1 MITDPEWNAIRDVC
15 AKTAAQVSGRRSE
28 FFTTETVI
36 KRDEDN
42 RLIWIK
48 GWGDDPI
55 PIIDFEHEI
64 RYYDTDGN
72 GNVIVRNAKAV
83 TLVPKVGQTVLVAY
97 EMGISRLPRCLGVIQ
112 STNWITSE
120 D

>member
-1 MITDPEWNAIRDVC
+1 MEAD
-15 AKTAAQVSGRRSE
+15 RRLE
-28 FFTTETVI
+28 QI
-36 KRDEDN
+36 ADYK
-42 RLIWIK
+42 IWQ
-48 GWGDDPI
+48 
-55 PIIDFEHEI
+55 EHEI

>member
-1 MITDPEWNAIRDVC
+1 
-15 AKTAAQVSGRRSE
+15 
-28 FFTTETVI
+28 
-36 KRDEDN
+36 
-42 RLIWIK
+42 
-48 GWGDDPI
+48 
-55 PIIDFEHEI
+55 
-64 RYYDTDGN
+64 
-72 GNVIVRNAKAV
+72 VIVRNAKAV